1 MRDYSMRLRYKRA
14 DAKKLEQIR
23 SWRYEGA
30 YTSFNYAL
38 EAGGWL
44 DVFHSDRIYSVEAEC
59 RIVGV
64 FFLIVRSDQRWE
76 YRILVHP
83 KELGRGLGKQI
94 TLLALCEARHLGI
107 EALTLLVRQDH
118 DVAYRLY
125 RSVGFVETGMVREWV
140 AGEQRLMRQMVKCL
154 A

>member
-1 MRDYSMRLRYKRA
+1 MRLRYKRA
-14 DAKKLEQIR
+14 GAKEREQIR
-23 SWRYEGA
+23 TWRYEGA
-30 YTSFNYAL
+30 YASFNYAL

-44 DVFHSDRIYSVEAEC
+44 DAFPKDRIYSVEAES

-64 FFLIVRSDQRWE
+64 FFLIERNDRRWE

-83 KELGRGLGKQI
+83 EELGQGLGKRI
-94 TLLALCEARHLGI
+94 TLLALREALCLGI
-107 EALTLLVRQDH
+107 DELMLLVRRDH

-140 AGEQRLMRQMVKCL
+140 AGEQRMMRQMVKRL